1 MPFSPD
7 APQLDFSD
15 LGDAIAL
22 LRARGLRV
30 STSRRIVLEALF
42 AAREPV
48 SAERI
53 AAGLGGRFSSQDVAS
68 VYRNLQRFQAL
79 GLVRHLH
86 LPHGAGLYVLAV
98 GPPREYL
105 VCDRCDAVTSV
116 DPEELDAIRGEIRH
130 SFGYAVR
137 FSHSPIVGVCTR
149 CAETPPRGG
158 AHLH

>member
-15 LGDAIAL
+15 LDDAIDL
-22 LRARGLRV
+22 LRARGMRV

-42 AAREPV
+42 AAQEPV

-53 AAGLGGRFSSQDVAS
+53 ADGLGGRFSRQDVAS

-86 LPHGAGLYVLAV
+86 LPHGAGLFVLAV

-116 DPEELDAIRGEIRH
+116 DPARLDAIRGEIRD
-130 SFGYAVR
+130 SFGYSVR
-137 FSHSPIVGVCTR
+137 FSHSPIVGVCAR
-149 CAETPPRGG
+149 CAEMPQRGA
-158 AHLH
+158 AHRH